1 MLLEKDISRVNIGS
15 FVVKII
21 KQRGNNDEFR
31 AGWIRDLKT
40 IENLIDLGIEKVL
53 VDTTKTLPSQQA
65 NIKKQSSTDNKVV
78 QKIPLSFAEQLS
90 SARALFER
98 AAAVQANIQQNVAD
112 GGSLDLSI
120 IKPIIDEM
128 LEQVY
133 GNGNALLCILNL
145 RIRARYQIEHAVAVT
160 VLMLVFSQ
168 YKEIKKTVAKELAIG
183 AFIHDIGKVLIDES
197 ILNKEGNVSAVEF
210 EVIKSHVNQSINI
223 VKSTYGI
230 PKLSQQVVAQHHEKL
245 DGSGYPKG
253 FDSRVISSYAQ
264 MLAICDIY
272 DALSNSRVY
281 KTKQSQVQAFANLME
296 MANDNL
302 LDLSLVNQFIKC
314 LGVYPVG
321 SIVKLSNEQLAVVES
336 RNFEQPLRPTVRA
349 LYNIR
354 QKHFINSVN
363 INLSNENTIEIRG
376 VVDASDFGLD
386 INKIIEFV
394 ILDG

>member
-40 IENLIDLGIEKVL
+40 IENLIDLGIERVL

-65 NIKKQSSTDNKVV
+65 NIKKQSSTDNNVV

-98 AAAVQANIQQNVAD
+98 AAAVQENIQQNVAD

-168 YKEIKKTVAKELAIG
+168 YKKIDKTVAKELAIG

-321 SIVKLSNEQLAVVES
+321 SIVKLSNEQLAIVKS
-336 RNFEQPLRPTVRA
+336 RNSEQPLRPKVRA

>member
-21 KQRGNNDEFR
+21 KQRGNNDEFH

-40 IENLIDLGIEKVL
+40 IENLIDLGIERVL

-65 NIKKQSSTDNKVV
+65 NIKKQSSTDNNVV
-78 QKIPLSFAEQLS
+78 PKIPLSFAEQLS

-98 AAAVQANIQQNVAD
+98 AATIQENIQQNVAD

-145 RIRARYQIEHAVAVT
+145 RIIARYQIEHAVAVT

>member
-40 IENLIDLGIEKVL
+40 IENLIDLGIERVL

-65 NIKKQSSTDNKVV
+65 NIKKQFTTDNKVV
-78 QKIPLSFAEQLS
+78 TKIPLSFAEQLS
-90 SARALFER
+90 NARALFER
-98 AAAVQANIQQNVAD
+98 AATIQESIQQNVAD

-120 IKPIIDEM
+120 IQPIIDEM

-168 YKEIKKTVAKELAIG
+168 YKEIDKTVAKELAIG

-230 PKLSQQVVAQHHEKL
+230 PKLSQQVIAQHHEKL

-253 FDSRVISSYAQ
+253 FDSRVISGYAQ

-272 DALSNSRVY
+272 DALTNSRVY

-321 SIVKLSNEQLAVVES
+321 SVVKLSNEQLAIVKS
-336 RNFEQPLRPTVRA
+336 RNSEQPLRPKVRA

-354 QKHFINSVN
+354 QQHFINSVN
-363 INLSNENTIEIRG
+363 INLFNEKNIEIRG
-376 VVDASDFGLD
+376 VVDAKDYGLD

-394 ILDG
+394 IFDG

>member
-21 KQRGNNDEFR
+21 KQRGNNDEFH

-40 IENLIDLGIEKVL
+40 IENLIDLGIERVL

-65 NIKKQSSTDNKVV
+65 NIKKQSSTDNNVV

-98 AAAVQANIQQNVAD
+98 AAAVQENIQQNVAD

-197 ILNKEGNVSAVEF
+197 ILNEEGNVSAVEF